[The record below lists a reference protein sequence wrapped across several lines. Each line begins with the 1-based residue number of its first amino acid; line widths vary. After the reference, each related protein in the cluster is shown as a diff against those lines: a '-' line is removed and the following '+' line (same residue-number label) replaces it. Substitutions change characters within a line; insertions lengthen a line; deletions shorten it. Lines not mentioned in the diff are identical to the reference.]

1 MSTQPMQNNPQA
13 NIELRIRTMR
23 MVWISLFFSLGG
35 LVVLTIL
42 QKRSEDITPNPTLSL
57 ILLLAGASTTLI
69 SFLIRSR
76 LLSRAVDQQQV
87 TLAQQAYIV
96 GWAINEVTAMLGVID
111 FFVTGHRHYYI
122 LLIISALGLLLQFPR
137 REPVV
142 NAAFKSPGFLAGV
155 ILLLVSSSIVSSQQK
170 PEPAHKLVEFHMALL
185 KHGPKWT
192 ATQSDETKRLH
203 QDHVNYVLSTLESGK
218 AIIAGPLTDG
228 GEIDGVYVFR
238 AKSADEAKA

>member
-23 MVWISLFFSLGG
+23 MVWIAMFFSLGG

-57 ILLLAGASTTLI
+57 ILLLIGASTTLI

-87 TLAQQAYIV
+87 MLVQQAYIV

-111 FFVTGHRHYYI
+111 FFVTGHRHYYV

-137 REPVV
+137 R
-142 NAAFKSPGFLAGV
+142 
-155 ILLLVSSSIVSSQQK
+155 
-170 PEPAHKLVEFHMALL
+170 
-185 KHGPKWT
+185 
-192 ATQSDETKRLH
+192 
-203 QDHVNYVLSTLESGK
+203 
-218 AIIAGPLTDG
+218 
-228 GEIDGVYVFR
+228 
-238 AKSADEAKA
+238 